1 MNKESRQKELIAN
14 MIKKSKE
21 IKEDVANGTGD
32 KMIFEEYDEMG
43 RELKNEANFKGNKH
57 GTNITRRTIH

>member
-1 MNKESRQKELIAN
+1 MDKQDRQKELIAN

-21 IKEDVANGTGD
+21 IKKYMANGTGD

-43 RELKNEANFKGNKH
+43 RELKKEMDVEEE
-57 GTNITRRTIH
+57 